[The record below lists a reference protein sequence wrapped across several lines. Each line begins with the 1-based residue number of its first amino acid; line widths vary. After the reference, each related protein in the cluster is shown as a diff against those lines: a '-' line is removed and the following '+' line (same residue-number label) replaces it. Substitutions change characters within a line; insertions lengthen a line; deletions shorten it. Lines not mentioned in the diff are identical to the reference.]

1 MQGFLSAYANV
12 WTRRHGFCAHVF
24 QGHYRA
30 ELVEDE
36 SYLWTVTRYVHLNP
50 VRARLVERPEAW
62 VWSSYPGY
70 ARRSRRHDWVA
81 HGELLAS
88 WQCAFGASDS
98 GATYPRYVTE
108 GLSEVPRS
116 PWREARHGWL
126 LSSDPFVDRVRRLVG
141 GAPLRER
148 RRELRQLQGHSL
160 KSVCDVVCTAYRIDR
175 SELSRRGSRHP
186 ARAALA
192 YLACQRTARTN
203 SEPTSVLGVGRP
215 ESVPNLARRYRASL
229 STDRRVRAECR
240 RLEKLLADSESR
252 Q

>member
-1 MQGFLSAYANV
+1 M
-12 WTRRHGFCAHVF
+12 
-24 QGHYRA
+24 
-30 ELVEDE
+30 
-36 SYLWTVTRYVHLNP
+36 
-50 VRARLVERPEAW
+50 
-62 VWSSYPGY
+62 
-70 ARRSRRHDWVA
+70 
-81 HGELLAS
+81 
-88 WQCAFGASDS
+88 
-98 GATYPRYVTE
+98 
-108 GLSEVPRS
+108 
-116 PWREARHGWL
+116 
-126 LSSDPFVDRVRRLVG
+126 G

-192 YLACQRTARTN
+192 YLARQRTATTN
-203 SEPTSVLGVGRP
+203 SELTSVLGVGRF
-215 ESVPNLARRYRASL
+215 ESAPNLARRYRASL